1 MLLLRLMHDAR
12 HRGLGSPAR
21 NILFNSAHGGSSQ
34 TPAAVSSD
42 GYSGLPKTHAAQ
54 PMRVLAL
61 MLKAEHREPW
71 SPGVC
76 RASRAGTFPACWS
89 QTSISFSFLFFRTQ
103 VVWLRRPQT
112 PAQRL
117 LHAPSA
123 HLPEFSPPR
132 VTRMCR
138 CFSWPTGIL
147 PSGTAGLDPLRRSL
161 RPDSPHAKASGQSQP
176 LKGSIRTLRLGHQC
190 LPSLIPTASSTS
202 SPIMLS

>member
-21 NILFNSAHGGSSQ
+21 NILFNSARGGSSQ

-54 PMRVLAL
+54 PVRVLAL

-103 VVWLRRPQT
+103 VVWLRRPQM

-117 LHAPSA
+117 LHTPSA
-123 HLPEFSPPR
+123 QLPEFSPPR
-132 VTRMCR
+132 ATRMCR
-138 CFSWPTGIL
+138 CFSRPMGIL
-147 PSGTAGLDPLRRSL
+147 PSDTAGLDP
-161 RPDSPHAKASGQSQP
+161 P
-176 LKGSIRTLRLGHQC
+176 
-190 LPSLIPTASSTS
+190 
-202 SPIMLS
+202 